1 MHRVLK
7 ILFVIYE
14 ITYAASLRLHTGT
27 QVRIEGPHERYIQR
41 GSILAVTC
49 TVDHKGRAGPQQVAW
64 YQGAAR
70 LHYDSP
76 RGGIALQVG
85 GAPVCVPMQRLG
97 THGVACV
104 ALEIL

>member
-1 MHRVLK
+1 M
-7 ILFVIYE
+7 ILE
-14 ITYAASLRLHTGT
+14 TLLTALLRLHAGT
-27 QVRIEGPHERYIQR
+27 QVRIEGAHERYIQR

-85 GAPVCVPMQRLG
+85 VDRQCVFRLS
-97 THGVACV
+97 VL
-104 ALEIL
+104 ALMVL